1 MSLSR
6 SPSTVT
12 MAALAS
18 SGLAASAVA
27 IQRCDSLSDNSRRSC
42 KMVRRPLRVHTSPPN
57 RPRQL
62 PFSASTASIE
72 CSNTPWPLPL
82 PISPSPRRRLAVVA
96 KLISLVSWIASIWRP
111 SAAATVPS
119 LQLSMIRAVV
129 TLALP
134 RKRLNRT
141 SRPRLPFASRRRQT
155 SLPATM
161 HSMSAAPL
169 YRDDDPRTDTVTS
182 QFAPACRHLCQSRSV
197 VIEITQIPDSGIPLD
212 RPESICRTRCVHAL
226 ALSRGRHLFL
236 RQLQRHDPPPPS
248 RCHRRRRRAGAG
260 SGLKTLAALRVRPPP
275 PRRGEGHAVF
285 RPGAGMEH
293 RDQLR
298 LVSER

>member
-42 KMVRRPLRVHTSPPN
+42 EMVRRPLRVHTSPPN

-141 SRPRLPFASRRRQT
+141 SPPRSPFASRRRQT

-161 HSMSAAPL
+161 HSMNAAPL
-169 YRDDDPRTDTVTS
+169 YRDDDPRTDPVTS

-197 VIEITQIPDSGIPLD
+197 AIEITQIPDSGIPLA
-212 RPESICRTRCVHAL
+212 RPESIRRTRCVHAL
-226 ALSRGRHLFL
+226 ARTGGPIRRAVSLWHGGPCLSETKTACGYGSPLSRGRQPL
-236 RQLQRHDPPPPS
+236 
-248 RCHRRRRRAGAG
+248 
-260 SGLKTLAALRVRPPP
+260 
-275 PRRGEGHAVF
+275 PRRHADGAVEPDGLAVQHRVLHNVDGE
-285 RPGAGMEH
+285 
-293 RDQLR
+293 
-298 LVSER
+298 

>member
-6 SPSTVT
+6 SPSAVTV
-12 MAALAS
+12 AALAS

-27 IQRCDSLSDNSRRSC
+27 IQRCDSLSDKSRRSC
-42 KMVRRPLRVHTSPPN
+42 ETLRRPLRVHTWPLN

-62 PFSASTASIE
+62 PFSASTASIG
-72 CSNTPWPLPL
+72 CSSTPRPLPL

-111 SAAATVPS
+111 PPPPAVPS
-119 LQLSMIRAVV
+119 LQLSITRAAV

-141 SRPRLPFASRRRQT
+141 SRARLPFASRRRQT

-169 YRDDDPRTDTVTS
+169 YRDDDPRTDPVTS
-182 QFAPACRHLCQSRSV
+182 QFAPACRHLRQSRSV
-197 VIEITQIPDSGIPLD
+197 AIEITQIPDSGIPLAT
-212 RPESICRTRCVHAL
+212 PESIRRTRCVHAL
-226 ALSRGRHLFL
+226 VRSQGRLALPCRAPSQTL
-236 RQLQRHDPPPPS
+236 RDLPHIPSSPP
-248 RCHRRRRRAGAG
+248 A
-260 SGLKTLAALRVRPPP
+260 
-275 PRRGEGHAVF
+275 
-285 RPGAGMEH
+285 
-293 RDQLR
+293 
-298 LVSER
+298 LVSPH

>member
-6 SPSTVT
+6 SPITVT

-18 SGLAASAVA
+18 SGLAASAVV
-27 IQRCDSLSDNSRRSC
+27 IQRCDSLSDKSRRSC
-42 KMVRRPLRVHTSPPN
+42 EMVRRPLRVHTSPPN

-96 KLISLVSWIASIWRP
+96 KLISLVSWIARIWRP

-129 TLALP
+129 TLALL

-141 SRPRLPFASRRRQT
+141 SRPRLPFASRRKQT

-169 YRDDDPRTDTVTS
+169 YRDDDPRTDPMTS
-182 QFAPACRHLCQSRSV
+182 QFAPACRHLCQNRTLA
-197 VIEITQIPDSGIPLD
+197 IEITQIPDSGIPLA
-212 RPESICRTRCVHAL
+212 RPESIRRTRCVHAL
-226 ALSRGRHLFL
+226 VRSQGRPDERLYEATTE
-236 RQLQRHDPPPPS
+236 QRTAQFS
-248 RCHRRRRRAGAG
+248 
-260 SGLKTLAALRVRPPP
+260 
-275 PRRGEGHAVF
+275 
-285 RPGAGMEH
+285 
-293 RDQLR
+293 
-298 LVSER
+298 